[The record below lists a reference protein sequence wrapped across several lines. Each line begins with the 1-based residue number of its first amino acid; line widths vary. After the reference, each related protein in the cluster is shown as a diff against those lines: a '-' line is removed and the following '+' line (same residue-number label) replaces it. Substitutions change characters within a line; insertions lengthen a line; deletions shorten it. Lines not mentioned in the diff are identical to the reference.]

1 MAAFL
6 FFSAAVLGLLQP
18 APVSAAVAVTPLYA
32 AKEMIR
38 SSQLL
43 EMSPGESK
51 TFTIGFK
58 NTGRAAWLT
67 EGKNFV
73 SIYTFDPKYRKSLF
87 ADASWMNEA
96 QPARLIEAKVLPG
109 QVGRITFT
117 LYAPLEAGTYH
128 ETFALAA
135 ESLAWIPGGKF
146 TVDILVSE
154 ASVPAMDVGGNGMTK
169 KIAAGFKALQLL
181 VSEKALTLDA
191 GQTKEFRVG
200 FKNIGRTVWTQSGD
214 TPLALKAEPASNAFS
229 FRDSSWADTDTATRL
244 PATQIKPG
252 ELSFFNF
259 KLTAPRSGG
268 VYLARFTLN
277 AGDELVEGGELQIPV
292 EVRQGLVSSVV
303 SDLYDEQLSRSGPR
317 GPNIR
322 VGLYYT
328 TKPVVI
334 AGDGAYTLIDGND
347 NPVAKLSGVTK
358 VVFDFASRT
367 YTVTN
372 GGAFSFTT
380 DKHVH
385 FRPDDPASTIFEI
398 QSLENRPT
406 WDTSINFNR
415 YRGTLEV
422 FYTRATDKLWVI
434 EELPVEDYM
443 RGLAE
448 TSNASPY
455 EYQKALVTAA
465 RTYALFVVSIGG
477 KHKSEYFD
485 VNTTGNDQV
494 YKGYVSELVRPNVVR
509 AAEETRGTVVTY
521 GGEIVVTPYF
531 SRSDGRTRAWTEV
544 WGSNNHPWLISKPAP
559 YDQGLTLWG
568 HGVGMSANDAF
579 GRAEAGAGF
588 EEILKYYYTGIELK
602 KLY

>member
-1 MAAFL
+1 MKMAAFL
-6 FFSAAVLGLLQP
+6 FIAAALLLFRP
-18 APVSAAVAVTPLYA
+18 VPVSAAITPLFA
-32 AKEMIR
+32 ARELIR
-38 SSQLL
+38 SDQRL
-43 EMSPGESK
+43 EMAPGESK

-58 NTGRAAWLT
+58 NTGLATWRS

-73 SIYTFDPKYRKSLF
+73 SIYTFDPKYRKSVF
-87 ADASWMNEA
+87 TDSSWMGEVQPVRLSEA
-96 QPARLIEAKVLPG
+96 QVAPG
-109 QVGRITFT
+109 QIGRVTFT
-117 LYAPLEAGTYH
+117 LYAPLEPNTYR

-146 TVDILVSE
+146 TIEIVVKEQQQVI
-154 ASVPAMDVGGNGMTK
+154 DVGANGAVRK
-169 KIAAGFKALQLL
+169 AAAGFKAIQLL
-181 VSEKALTLDA
+181 VSDKELKLEA
-191 GQTKEFRVG
+191 GQTKDFRVA
-200 FKNIGRTVWTQSGD
+200 FKNIGRTIWQKSGD
-214 TPLALKAEPASNAFS
+214 FPLVLRAEPASNAFS
-229 FRDSSWADTDTATRL
+229 FRDSSWADNDTASQL
-244 PATQIKPG
+244 SATEIKPG

-259 KLTAPRSGG
+259 RLTAPRSGG

-277 AGDELVEGGELQIPV
+277 AGDDLVEGGEIQIPI
-292 EVRQGLVSSVV
+292 EVRQGLVPATV
-303 SDLYDEQLSRSGPR
+303 SDLYDEQLSNSGAR

-328 TKPVVI
+328 TESVTI

-347 NPVAKLSGVTK
+347 NAVAKLSGVTT
-358 VVFDFASRT
+358 VAFDFSART
-367 YTVTN
+367 YKVTS
-372 GGAFSFTT
+372 GSFSYNT
-380 DKHVH
+380 DKHVR
-385 FRPDDPASTIFEI
+385 FTPDNPATTIFEI

-415 YRGTLEV
+415 YRGSLEV

-455 EYQKALVTAA
+455 EYQKSLVTAA

-509 AAEETRGTVVTY
+509 AAEDTRGTVVTY

-531 SRSDGRTRAWTEV
+531 SRSDGRTRSWTEV
-544 WGSNNHPWLISKPAP
+544 WSSNNHPWLISKPAP

-579 GRAEAGAGF
+579 GRANAGAGW